1 MSKRKKKKER
11 RSVAGA
17 TQKRRERAEK
27 DYSDMFNLPEGMKM
41 FNIDGKGIVDID
53 VIPYTVGEGN
63 PAADEGDFYW
73 ERTFYIHRNIGVNED
88 WVICPARTAKK
99 KCPICEYIS
108 TLQNDPDADEDTI
121 KALQPSKRMLLNVL
135 HKKRKDKSW
144 PDTVEA
150 WHVSHAYFGKAIDD
164 ALASAYEDE
173 DDNMDNFCDPEGG
186 SFLRCVAEPG
196 WQKRGF
202 SIERVDFKTRKE
214 DLEDEIIDQAACL
227 DEVIVLKDYDELK
240 ELLHGAGNDD
250 DNDDDDDKKKK
261 KKGKRTKK
269 KATTD
274 ECSRDALAD
283 PRKKSD
289 GLLRKVQE
297 GVLASC
303 KVKED
308 RRRRSTAPAIHA

>member
-88 WVICPARTAKK
+88 WVICPARTSKK

-135 HKKRKDKSW
+135 HKKRKDKSMRTLAKLLMMHW
-144 PDTVEA
+144 LRLTRMKMTTWTTSVIQRVA
-150 WHVSHAYFGKAIDD
+150 VS
-164 ALASAYEDE
+164 
-173 DDNMDNFCDPEGG
+173 CD
-186 SFLRCVAEPG
+186 
-196 WQKRGF
+196 
-202 SIERVDFKTRKE
+202 
-214 DLEDEIIDQAACL
+214 
-227 DEVIVLKDYDELK
+227 VLQ
-240 ELLHGAGNDD
+240 NPV
-250 DNDDDDDKKKK
+250 
-261 KKGKRTKK
+261 GKRE
-269 KATTD
+269 AFQ
-274 ECSRDALAD
+274 LN
-283 PRKKSD
+283 
-289 GLLRKVQE
+289 G
-297 GVLASC
+297 
-303 KVKED
+303 
-308 RRRRSTAPAIHA
+308 